1 MTDLARFRRPATPQ
15 PTTVALGALF
25 LAMIVVTL
33 GASLAKGLFPL
44 IGAEGAAGLRLILA
58 AFILAILFRPWRMRI
73 GRDNWRS
80 LAIYGAVLG
89 VMNLLFYKALAYI
102 PLGIAIAVEFTGPL
116 TVAVLSSR
124 RRSDFGWI
132 ALAVAGLALLLPV
145 GDLSRALD
153 WRGIALALA
162 AGVCWAIY
170 ILAGKRAGAEHG
182 PRAVA
187 AGMIIAA
194 LLVAPVG
201 LAHAGAALL
210 RPDVLVLGLLVAIL
224 SSAVPYALEM
234 LALSRLPART
244 FGTLLSAEPAI
255 GAFMGFLLLGEAL
268 PPVQWLAIGLIVISS
283 VGAAMNARSDA
294 VPAEAL

>member
-1 MTDLARFRRPATPQ
+1 MTDLARFRPVRPQ

-25 LAMIVVTL
+25 LAMVVVTL
-33 GASLAKGLFPL
+33 GASLAKKLFPL
-44 IGAEGAAGLRLILA
+44 IGAQGAAGLRLALAAIILA
-58 AFILAILFRPWRMRI
+58 ALFRPWRMRI

-89 VMNLLFYKALAYI
+89 IMNLLFYMSLAYI

-124 RRSDFGWI
+124 RRTDFAWI

-145 GDLSRALD
+145 GDLAHALD

-170 ILAGKRAGAEHG
+170 IVAGKRAGAEHG

-194 LLVAPVG
+194 VLVAPVG
-201 LAHAGAALL
+201 LAQAGPALF
-210 RPDVLVLGLLVAIL
+210 RPDVLLLGLLVAIL

-234 LALSRLPART
+234 LALRRLPAQT

-255 GAFMGFLLLGEAL
+255 GAFMGVLLLGEAL
-268 PPVQWLAIGLIVISS
+268 PPAQRLAIGLIVISS
-283 VGAAMNARSDA
+283 VGAAMNARSEA
-294 VPAEAL
+294 VPGEQV

>member
-1 MTDLARFRRPATPQ
+1 MTDLVRFRRPAAPQ

-25 LAMIVVTL
+25 FAMVVVTL
-33 GASLAKGLFPL
+33 GASLAKQLFPL
-44 IGAEGAAGLRLILA
+44 VGAEGAAGLRLALA
-58 AFILAILFRPWRMRI
+58 ALILAILFRPWRLRI

-80 LAIYGAVLG
+80 LALYGAVLG

-124 RRSDFGWI
+124 RRSDFAWI
-132 ALAVAGLALLLPV
+132 VLAVAGLALLLPV
-145 GDLSRALD
+145 GNLAGALD

-162 AGVCWAIY
+162 AGICWAIY

-210 RPDVLVLGLLVAIL
+210 RPDVMVLGMLVAIL

-234 LALSRLPART
+234 LALARLPART

-268 PPVQWLAIGLIVISS
+268 PPAQWLAIGLIVISS
-283 VGAAMNARSDA
+283 VGAATNARSDA
-294 VPAEAL
+294 TATEQV